1 MALSND
7 TILFVGLGNPGEK
20 HKNNRHNV
28 GFMALDC
35 LSAFHKFGRSRTK
48 FLGRTAMGSLDER
61 KLISFKPQT
70 FMNESGRAVRE
81 ASNFYKIGPE
91 RIIVFHD
98 ELDLAP
104 GKCRFKS
111 GGGHAGHNGLKSIH
125 SHIGENY
132 QRVRLGIGHPGQK
145 DLVSKYVL
153 NNFSNEDQ
161 KWLRELLAE
170 ISENCIN
177 LANNKPD
184 KFINQIALGIGNKK
198 ISEDN
203 SNEIKVEKTSIKNNL
218 TKGIDEEQKSTLKK
232 LLDKFNRK

>member
-48 FLGRTAMGSLDER
+48 FLGRTAMGSLDDR

-98 ELDLAP
+98 
-104 GKCRFKS
+104 
-111 GGGHAGHNGLKSIH
+111 
-125 SHIGENY
+125 
-132 QRVRLGIGHPGQK
+132 
-145 DLVSKYVL
+145 
-153 NNFSNEDQ
+153 
-161 KWLRELLAE
+161 
-170 ISENCIN
+170 
-177 LANNKPD
+177 
-184 KFINQIALGIGNKK
+184 
-198 ISEDN
+198 
-203 SNEIKVEKTSIKNNL
+203 
-218 TKGIDEEQKSTLKK
+218 
-232 LLDKFNRK
+232 

>member
-48 FLGRTAMGSLDER
+48 FLGRTAMGSLDDR

-91 RIIVFHD
+91 RIIVFLD
-98 ELDLAP
+98 ELDLP
-104 GKCRFKS
+104 FGLVRVKK
-111 GGGHAGHNGLKSIH
+111 GGGHAGHNGLKSIDEN
-125 SHIGENY
+125 IGTDY
-132 QRVRLGIGHPGQK
+132 FRIRIGISHPGEKEKVTGHVLGDLSKEDAETLQK
-145 DLVSKYVL
+145 IL
-153 NNFSNEDQ
+153 
-161 KWLRELLAE
+161 
-170 ISENCIN
+170 
-177 LANNKPD
+177 
-184 KFINQIALGIGNKK
+184 
-198 ISEDN
+198 
-203 SNEIKVEKTSIKNNL
+203 TSIAEN
-218 TKGIDEEQKSTLKK
+218 ISTLIEGDEKK
-232 LLDKFNRK
+232 FQKNILQFKK

>member
-35 LSAFHKFGRSRTK
+35 LSAFHKFGISRTK

-98 ELDLAP
+98 ELDLP
-104 GKCRFKS
+104 FGQVRVKK
-111 GGGHAGHNGLKSIH
+111 GGGHAGHNGLKSIDEN
-125 SHIGENY
+125 IGTDY
-132 QRVRLGIGHPGQK
+132 FRIRIGISHPGEKEKVTGHVLGDLSKEDAETLQK
-145 DLVSKYVL
+145 IL
-153 NNFSNEDQ
+153 
-161 KWLRELLAE
+161 
-170 ISENCIN
+170 
-177 LANNKPD
+177 
-184 KFINQIALGIGNKK
+184 
-198 ISEDN
+198 
-203 SNEIKVEKTSIKNNL
+203 TSIAEN
-218 TKGIDEEQKSTLKK
+218 ISTLIDGDEKK
-232 LLDKFNRK
+232 FQKNILQFKK

>member
-20 HKNNRHNV
+20 YKNNRHNV

-48 FLGRTAMGSLDER
+48 FLGRTAMGSLEER

-98 ELDLAP
+98 ELDLP
-104 GKCRFKS
+104 LGQVRVKK
-111 GGGHAGHNGLKSIH
+111 GGGHAGHNGLKSIDEN
-125 SHIGENY
+125 IGIEY
-132 QRVRLGIGHPGQK
+132 YRIRIGISHPGERDK
-145 DLVSKYVL
+145 VTNHVLSDLSK
-153 NNFSNEDQ
+153 ED
-161 KWLRELLAE
+161 AE
-170 ISENCIN
+170 I
-177 LANNKPD
+177 L
-184 KFINQIALGIGNKK
+184 QK
-198 ISEDN
+198 IL
-203 SNEIKVEKTSIKNNL
+203 TSIAENISYLIEGDEKKFQKNIL
-218 TKGIDEEQKSTLKK
+218 QFKK
-232 LLDKFNRK
+232 

>member
-48 FLGRTAMGSLDER
+48 FLGRTAMGSLGDR

-91 RIIVFHD
+91 RIIVFRD
-98 ELDLAP
+98 ELDLP
-104 GKCRFKS
+104 FGQVRVKK
-111 GGGHAGHNGLKSIH
+111 GGGHAGHNGLKSIDEN
-125 SHIGENY
+125 IGTDY
-132 QRVRLGIGHPGQK
+132 FRIRIGISHPGEKEKVTGHVLGDLSKEDAETLQK
-145 DLVSKYVL
+145 IL
-153 NNFSNEDQ
+153 
-161 KWLRELLAE
+161 
-170 ISENCIN
+170 
-177 LANNKPD
+177 
-184 KFINQIALGIGNKK
+184 
-198 ISEDN
+198 
-203 SNEIKVEKTSIKNNL
+203 TSIAEN
-218 TKGIDEEQKSTLKK
+218 ISTLIEGDEKK
-232 LLDKFNRK
+232 FQKNILQFKK

>member
-48 FLGRTAMGSLDER
+48 FLGRTAMGSLNDR

-98 ELDLAP
+98 ELDLP
-104 GKCRFKS
+104 FGQVRVKK
-111 GGGHAGHNGLKSIH
+111 GGGHAGHNGLKSIDEN
-125 SHIGENY
+125 IGTDY
-132 QRVRLGIGHPGQK
+132 FRIRIGISHPGEKEKVTGHVLGDLSKEDAETLQK
-145 DLVSKYVL
+145 IL
-153 NNFSNEDQ
+153 
-161 KWLRELLAE
+161 
-170 ISENCIN
+170 
-177 LANNKPD
+177 
-184 KFINQIALGIGNKK
+184 
-198 ISEDN
+198 
-203 SNEIKVEKTSIKNNL
+203 TSIAKN
-218 TKGIDEEQKSTLKK
+218 ISTLIEGDEKK
-232 LLDKFNRK
+232 FQKNILQFKK

>member
-98 ELDLAP
+98 ELDLP
-104 GKCRFKS
+104 FGQVRVKK
-111 GGGHAGHNGLKSIH
+111 GGGHAGHNGLKSIDEN
-125 SHIGENY
+125 IGTDY
-132 QRVRLGIGHPGQK
+132 FRIRIGISHPGEKEKVTGHVLGDLSKEDAETLQK
-145 DLVSKYVL
+145 IL
-153 NNFSNEDQ
+153 
-161 KWLRELLAE
+161 
-170 ISENCIN
+170 
-177 LANNKPD
+177 
-184 KFINQIALGIGNKK
+184 
-198 ISEDN
+198 
-203 SNEIKVEKTSIKNNL
+203 TSIAENISALIEGDEKKFQKNIL
-218 TKGIDEEQKSTLKK
+218 QFKK
-232 LLDKFNRK
+232 

>member
-98 ELDLAP
+98 ELDLP
-104 GKCRFKS
+104 FGQVRVKK
-111 GGGHAGHNGLKSIH
+111 GGGHAGHNGLKSIDEN
-125 SHIGENY
+125 IGTDY
-132 QRVRLGIGHPGQK
+132 FRIRIGISHPGEKEKVTGHVLGDLSKEDAETLQK
-145 DLVSKYVL
+145 IL
-153 NNFSNEDQ
+153 
-161 KWLRELLAE
+161 
-170 ISENCIN
+170 
-177 LANNKPD
+177 
-184 KFINQIALGIGNKK
+184 
-198 ISEDN
+198 
-203 SNEIKVEKTSIKNNL
+203 TSIAEN
-218 TKGIDEEQKSTLKK
+218 ISTLIDGNEKK
-232 LLDKFNRK
+232 FQKNILQFKK